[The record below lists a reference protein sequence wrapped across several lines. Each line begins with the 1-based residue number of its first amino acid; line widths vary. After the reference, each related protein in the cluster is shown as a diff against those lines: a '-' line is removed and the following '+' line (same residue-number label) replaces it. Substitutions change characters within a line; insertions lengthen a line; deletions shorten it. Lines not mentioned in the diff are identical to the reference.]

1 MTKRIKTS
9 AAIGLLLVGLGS
21 AAILRAESEYDF
33 TLVNCTAYAIDEVY
47 IAPSSSTNWG
57 NDVMGQGTLPP
68 KSYVAISFHPAA
80 SAAKWDMMIKWAP
93 IGGQTYAPEVW
104 KNLDLA
110 KIHQLN
116 LFYNKNTD
124 VTSAKWKDE
133 VDHSCD

>member
-1 MTKRIKTS
+1 M
-9 AAIGLLLVGLGS
+9 ALALLVVGLAG
-21 AAILRAESEYDF
+21 AAKLRADSEYDF

-57 NDVMGQGTLPP
+57 NDVMGQGNLPP
-68 KSYVAISFHPAA
+68 RSYVPIKFNPAA
-80 SAAKWDMMIKWAP
+80 NAARWDMMIKWAP
-93 IGGQTYAPEVW
+93 IGGQTYPPEVW

-116 LFYNKNTD
+116 LYYNKNTD

-133 VDHSCD
+133 IDHSCD